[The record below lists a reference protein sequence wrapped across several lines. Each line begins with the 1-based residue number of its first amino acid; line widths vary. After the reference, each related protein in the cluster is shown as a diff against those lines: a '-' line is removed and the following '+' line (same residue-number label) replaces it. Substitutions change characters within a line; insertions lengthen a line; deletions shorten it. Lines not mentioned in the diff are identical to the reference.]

1 MPLKTG
7 SGSKVKPQQCKGLE
21 EEVSW
26 RSSRNSQG
34 AVLMACSEGAGSKER
49 CQNISG
55 CLKLGKNFG
64 LYWGMSHPWRVLNYG
79 ERASD
84 FCLCLLC

>member
-7 SGSKVKPQQCKGLE
+7 SGSKVKPPQYKSLE

-34 AVLMACSEGAGSKER
+34 AVLMACSEGEGSKER

-55 CLKLGKNFG
+55 WLKLGKNFG
-64 LYWGMSHPWRVLNYG
+64 LYWGMSDPWRVSNYR
-79 ERASD
+79 ERASN
-84 FCLCLLC
+84 FCQ

>member
-7 SGSKVKPQQCKGLE
+7 SGSKVKQQQYKGLE

-34 AVLMACSEGAGSKER
+34 AVLMACSEGEGSKER

-55 CLKLGKNFG
+55 
-64 LYWGMSHPWRVLNYG
+64 
-79 ERASD
+79 
-84 FCLCLLC
+84 